1 MILHLCAESFLV
13 LVPRVGS
20 QGLGVTSEV
29 EVGDFEEVMEVAL
42 KSYGV
47 LGERVV
53 ELRCAR
59 SLKTFH

>member
-29 EVGDFEEVMEVAL
+29 EEGDFEEVMEVAL
-42 KSYGV
+42 KSDGV